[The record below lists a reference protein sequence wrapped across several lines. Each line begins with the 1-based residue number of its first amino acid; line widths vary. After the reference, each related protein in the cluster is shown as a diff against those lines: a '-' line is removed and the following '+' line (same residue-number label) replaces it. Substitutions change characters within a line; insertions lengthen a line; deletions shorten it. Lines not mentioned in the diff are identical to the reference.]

1 MAKLLLGS
9 VSEVNAAA
17 LPEDVHA
24 TQRMAV
30 SYNVRIEYRLH
41 TYSKHQSRLIRFKGR
56 YLSMMDE
63 HGNQVV
69 HLQVPMKDKRF
80 KLKAVPSR

>member
-30 SYNVRIEYRLH
+30 SYNVRIEYSCTL
-41 TYSKHQSRLIRFKGR
+41 T
-56 YLSMMDE
+56 
-63 HGNQVV
+63 
-69 HLQVPMKDKRF
+69 
-80 KLKAVPSR
+80 PSTSPG